1 MSLLLMIAVAA
12 GPAWAQEAESSPE
25 DAPSTETETETE
37 GESTESAGWEAEAV
51 PPTAEPPA
59 AAAPAPVAEPAPVEE
74 EPLYKSYQ
82 DGFLDGQMAASE
94 AAGQY
99 GLHGLAGLGAG
110 CAMGPCGCVVPAAE
124 VLVNPAVPNGVW
136 RSQNSEYQQGYI
148 EGYQRSIQRKR
159 VIYSAAGVGV
169 GSLIGFGAGLA
180 YGAFAL

>member
-1 MSLLLMIAVAA
+1 MSLLLMIAVAV
-12 GPAWAQEAESSPE
+12 GPAWAQEEPSPVE
-25 DAPSTETETETE
+25 APSSETETE
-37 GESTESAGWEAEAV
+37 GDTTESSGWEGETV
-51 PPTAEPPA
+51 V
-59 AAAPAPVAEPAPVEE
+59 PVAEPAPEPEVVAPAAEDT
-74 EPLYKSYQ
+74 PLYKSYQ

-110 CAMGPCGCVVPAAE
+110 CAMGPCGCVIPAAE

-180 YGAFAL
+180 YGAIAL

>member
-1 MSLLLMIAVAA
+1 
-12 GPAWAQEAESSPE
+12 
-25 DAPSTETETETE
+25 
-37 GESTESAGWEAEAV
+37 
-51 PPTAEPPA
+51 
-59 AAAPAPVAEPAPVEE
+59 VAEPAPEPEVVAPAAEDA
-74 EPLYKSYQ
+74 PLYKSYQ

-110 CAMGPCGCVVPAAE
+110 CAMGPCGCVIPAAE

-180 YGAFAL
+180 YGAIAL

>member
-12 GPAWAQEAESSPE
+12 GPAWAQEAEPSPAE
-25 DAPSTETETETE
+25 APSSETEPAGDTA
-37 GESTESAGWEAEAV
+37 ESAGWDAEAV
-51 PPTAEPPA
+51 PAAPA
-59 AAAPAPVAEPAPVEE
+59 PAAAPAPEPAPVPVPVQE

-82 DGFLDGQMAASE
+82 DGFLDGQAAAGE
-94 AAGQY
+94 TAGQY

-110 CAMGPCGCVVPAAE
+110 CALGPCGCVVPAAE
-124 VLVNPAVPNGVW
+124 VLINPAVPNGVW